1 MHKHVRSQRLP
12 GLLCFAANQPSYTP
26 CKPHTADTVLDSTS
40 QLPPKLTLRVTPTL
54 LVLVSSS
61 TPDAAYA
68 AFSYQDLLKW
78 GLQKGSPNEVQTM
91 VRTRARLIS
100 TASRSWF
107 QLQRPSH
114 STCNFVFRI
123 AGSGT
128 EVVDV
133 RDAQRTW
140 PAGPPGHLQCATTS
154 YTLACTHTHIRVLFT
169 SCGCS

>member
-1 MHKHVRSQRLP
+1 MAPALQYRHPTH
-12 GLLCFAANQPSYTP
+12 T

-54 LVLVSSS
+54 LVLVSA
-61 TPDAAYA
+61 TAPDAAYA

-100 TASRSWF
+100 TASRTWF

-133 RDAQRTW
+133 RGTCSCLPFLRVYSQRVDCCNVTYH
-140 PAGPPGHLQCATTS
+140 ALCSRVAHAHTRS
-154 YTLACTHTHIRVLFT
+154 TLL
-169 SCGCS
+169 CGCS